1 MKRSFYRTMI
11 PFYVLVIIGLLSAA
25 YYGSR
30 AVSVY
35 SQSVFT
41 QKRTCVVIDAGH
53 GGEDGGAISV
63 TGVSESNIN
72 LEIAQKT
79 KDLMNLLGI
88 KTYMIRTDDRSIYTK
103 GETLSAKKVSDL
115 KERVRIVNETDN
127 ALLVS
132 IHQNYFSDER
142 YSGLQAFYPTT
153 AGSKDLAIQIQDC
166 AKKVLNKTNNRNVKQ
181 TKGIYLMDNINCTA
195 VLVECGFLSN
205 YSEESLLRSDTYQKC
220 LAGVIATSISNYL
233 DQ

>member
-1 MKRSFYRTMI
+1 MKKSFYRTMI
-11 PFYVLVIIGLLSAA
+11 PVYILVIVGLLSAA

-30 AVSVY
+30 AVSAY
-35 SQSVFT
+35 SQSVIT
-41 QKRTCVVIDAGH
+41 QGRTCVIIDAGH

-63 TGVSESNIN
+63 TGISESKIN

-79 KDLMNLLGI
+79 NDIMNLLGI

-115 KERVRIVNETDN
+115 KERVRIANEINN

-142 YSGLQAFYPTT
+142 YSGLQAFYPNTD
-153 AGSKDLAIQIQDC
+153 GSKDLAIQIQNC
-166 AKKVLNKTNNRNVKQ
+166 AKDILNKTNNRAVKQ
-181 TKGIYLMDNINCTA
+181 AKGI
-195 VLVECGFLSN
+195 
-205 YSEESLLRSDTYQKC
+205 
-220 LAGVIATSISNYL
+220 
-233 DQ
+233 